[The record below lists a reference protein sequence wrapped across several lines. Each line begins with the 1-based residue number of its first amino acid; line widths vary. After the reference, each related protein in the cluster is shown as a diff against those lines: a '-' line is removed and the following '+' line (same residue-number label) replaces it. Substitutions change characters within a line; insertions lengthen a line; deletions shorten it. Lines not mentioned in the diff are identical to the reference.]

1 VRRCSRRKDF
11 VRQEKNLSGGEGV
24 CCCGLSPLHRCTSA
38 PEKKNFK
45 DFYRNAHTTMLAH
58 RSNRNLHLAT
68 NASCPS
74 CPLDEILIFEL
85 HHVEPQT
92 PETEEVRRSI
102 HFKPSRK
109 HNHYSRWLQKSRL
122 STRRLSLACPRRSF
136 TMDRLAVDADGCRPL
151 QMVYSS
157 MAVFRCFNLWIYASE
172 YLLRSCQASKHHQCM
187 AISRPN
193 DIGWSLPFVF
203 QSLNGTS
210 MTSTGGAWIILH

>member
-1 VRRCSRRKDF
+1 MAFHRSTAAPLQNCPRKKF
-11 VRQEKNLSGGEGV
+11 QRF
-24 CCCGLSPLHRCTSA
+24 C
-38 PEKKNFK
+38 
-45 DFYRNAHTTMLAH
+45 RNARTTTLAP
-58 RSNRNLHLAT
+58 RFNRNLHLAT
-68 NASCPS
+68 NAS

-157 MAVFRCFNLWIYASE
+157 MAVFRCFNLRIYASE